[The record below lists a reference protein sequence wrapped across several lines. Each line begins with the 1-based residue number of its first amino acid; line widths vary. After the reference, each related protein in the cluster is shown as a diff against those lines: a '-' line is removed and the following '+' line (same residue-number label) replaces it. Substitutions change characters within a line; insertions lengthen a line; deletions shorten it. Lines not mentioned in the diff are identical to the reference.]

1 MKKAVTVKFDEE
13 ELKILDERA
22 AMANMNRSDYI
33 RYMIAGDSVQ
43 VIDKSRE
50 FYQSLHNILE
60 EVNEIESTHKTDY
73 STIRE
78 EVLKAC
84 LILNV

>member
-1 MKKAVTVKFDEE
+1 MKKAVTVKFEEE

-43 VIDKSRE
+43 VIDKSKE
-50 FYQSLHNILE
+50 Y
-60 EVNEIESTHKTDY
+60 Y
-73 STIRE
+73 
-78 EVLKAC
+78 
-84 LILNV
+84 